1 MGGCAVEAD
10 IAIILLLA
18 GGFILGVVRGAVRQ
32 LIVLG
37 AWLVAFLLAP
47 YLRPLV
53 GDWITA
59 NTTEYSREYVDMM
72 AFLASFIVLFALA
85 VIVIQIGGATIQLSQ
100 RAGVDE
106 ILGGFL
112 MMGAALL
119 AVAAVVI
126 AIDSYYVNPI
136 LGGAEQPIIHEI
148 HLALERSAIVD
159 AMHNALIPGLIAIL
173 GPLLPADIRTLY
185 VTTGT

>member
-1 MGGCAVEAD
+1 
-10 IAIILLLA
+10 
-18 GGFILGVVRGAVRQ
+18 
-32 LIVLG
+32 
-37 AWLVAFLLAP
+37 
-47 YLRPLV
+47 
-53 GDWITA
+53 
-59 NTTEYSREYVDMM
+59 MM

>member
-10 IAIILLLA
+10 IAIVILLTA
-18 GGFILGVVRGAVRQ
+18 GFVLGVVRGSVRQ

-37 AWLVAFLLAP
+37 AWLVAFLIAP

-53 GDWITA
+53 GDWILA
-59 NTTEYSREYVDMM
+59 NTHEYSREYVDML
-72 AFLASFIVLFALA
+72 AFFASFVVLFLLALV
-85 VIVIQIGGATIQLSQ
+85 VIEIGGHTIQLSQ

-106 ILGGFL
+106 IMGGFL

-119 AVAAVVI
+119 FVAAVVI
-126 AIDSYYVNPI
+126 ALDSYYVNPVV
-136 LGGAEQPIIHEI
+136 GAAEQPIIHDI
-148 HLALERSAIVD
+148 QNALERSAIVD

-173 GPLLPADIRTLY
+173 GPLLPSDIRTLY
-185 VTTGT
+185 VQSV